1 MGFLE
6 KQKSNRNGTVQT
18 IAYDGSVQATNP
30 FGAQTYQV
38 RLEANSAC
46 HYQIGNGTLTASV
59 VTDPFLP
66 SGFIEYV
73 TVTPGQNIA
82 APRRPCLS
90 AVTQRGSPPHQR
102 PSRTASSFDIVNF
115 TG

>member
-1 MGFLE
+1 MGVLE
-6 KQKSNRNGTVQT
+6 KQKSSRNGTVQQ

-30 FGAQTYQV
+30 FGAQTYQI

-66 SGFIEYV
+66 AYAVEYV

-82 APRRPCLS
+82 AIKAATNGTIVTATAGTLS
-90 AVTQRGSPPHQR
+90 VTELS
-102 PSRTASSFDIVNF
+102 
-115 TG
+115 